1 MLCLENFLKIF
12 DLIHDFSCDN
22 TGLELMK
29 SVKPSLKT
37 KATAFEIPSD
47 IYKI

>member
-1 MLCLENFLKIF
+1 MMLKTLLFMSE
-12 DLIHDFSCDN
+12 
-22 TGLELMK
+22 TVGLEQMK

-37 KATAFEIPSD
+37 KVTAFEIPSD